1 MAINYHL
8 VELVQNFKIS
18 SSLNTS
24 YEYRL
29 GQLKGGGG
37 CGESWGVRAGVST
50 YISMGPLVV

>member
-29 GQLKGGGG
+29 GQLDFVFKG
-37 CGESWGVRAGVST
+37 
-50 YISMGPLVV
+50 